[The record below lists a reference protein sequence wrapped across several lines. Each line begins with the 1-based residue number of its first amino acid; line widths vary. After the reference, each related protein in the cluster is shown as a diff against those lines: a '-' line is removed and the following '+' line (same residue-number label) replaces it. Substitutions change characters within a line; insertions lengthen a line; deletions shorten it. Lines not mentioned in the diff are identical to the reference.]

1 MNKIIKKTFSLF
13 LLLCLICS
21 ASACLSGCARN
32 GGGKGSYTYKTYS
45 SALGTNWNP
54 HTWELNADS
63 AILGYLSTPLVD
75 ISIKDSTEGIYTWV
89 FEMAESV
96 TDVTGDCQSDLEKYK
111 VTLPKGQ
118 TAADITKG
126 YVFEI
131 KLNPDAKWENGEK
144 ITADDYLY
152 SMKQL
157 LDPKMKNYRANL
169 YYSEESAL
177 AGANNY
183 YFGKTSDFNTVG
195 LYKTD
200 DYTLRYVTQNYID
213 YNYFLNSCTSNW
225 LVYEKLY
232 EAGKKTVGE
241 LVVTD
246 YGTSPD
252 TTMSYGPYKL
262 SSIQTAKQ
270 AVFEQNPN
278 WYGYKEEDGG
288 LVSYTSFEVDGESV
302 RQYQTTKIVIEVLD
316 EQSAK
321 NAFLKGELSEWI
333 PSADELSSYASS
345 DRLYKNTET
354 YTMSLFFNTNK
365 DVLKKLDAQTNKN
378 SIVLSSKSFRK
389 AMSLCIDRSR
399 FVSATQAYIPEYA
412 LLNKLYFY
420 DIYNDP
426 ASSYRSSEQAMSEI
440 CRLYG
445 IEYGEGKTYKT
456 LTEAYNSVTGY
467 DLTSAKVLMKQA
479 CDELVSAGL
488 YSRGQDILIRV
499 GWAKGA
505 LSADDN
511 RQISL
516 LNEFLN
522 AAAQDSGFGRITL
535 EGVGN
540 IENRYAAVPA
550 GEYAIG
556 YGAWG
561 GAAFYPFRSLQVYM
575 DPDQYA
581 INEAGCYNPRTD
593 TLSLDVNGQSVT
605 KTWQEWSGSLTGSGE
620 YSSTDMDTKL
630 SILSQLERSFLET
643 YYRIPLASSTTCT
656 MLSYQCDYHTERYNV
671 MYGFGGIRLLRYN
684 YDDEGW
690 ERYVK
695 QQNNRLNY
703 E

>member
-1 MNKIIKKTFSLF
+1 MNKISKKILSLF
-13 LLLCLICS
+13 VLLCLLCS
-21 ASACLSGCARN
+21 ACASLSSCARN
-32 GGGKGSYTYKTYS
+32 NSGEGEYTYRTYA

-54 HTWELNADS
+54 HTWEANADS
-63 AILGYLSTPLVD
+63 AILGYISTPLVD
-75 ISIKDSTEGIYTWV
+75 ISIKDSNQGIYTWV
-89 FEMAESV
+89 FEMATSV
-96 TDVTGDCQSDLEKYK
+96 TDVTKECRSDLEKYK

-118 TAADITKG
+118 TAAETESG

-131 KLNPDAKWENGEK
+131 KLNPNAKWENGED
-144 ITADDYLY
+144 IDADDYLY

-157 LDPKMKNYRANL
+157 LDPEMKNYRANL

-177 AGANNY
+177 AGANDY
-183 YFGKTSDFNTVG
+183 YYGKTSDFSTVG
-195 LYKTD
+195 LYKVD
-200 DYTLRYVTQNYID
+200 NYTLRYVTQNYID

-232 EAGKKTVGE
+232 ESGKKTVGD

-246 YGTSPD
+246 YGTSVS

-262 SSIQTAKQ
+262 SSLQTAKQ

-278 WYGYKEEDGG
+278 WYGYTEEDGK
-288 LVSYTSFEVDGESV
+288 LVSYTGFEVDGESV
-302 RQYQTTKIVIEVLD
+302 RQYQTTKIVMEVLD

-321 NAFLKGELSEWI
+321 NSFLKGEISEWS

-345 DRLYKNTET
+345 DRLYKNSET

-399 FVSATQAYIPEYA
+399 FVSATQAYLPEYS
-412 LLNKLYFY
+412 LLNNLYFY

-426 ASSYRSSEQAMSEI
+426 TSSYRNSDYAMSAI
-440 CRLYG
+440 CKLYG
-445 IEYGEGKTYKT
+445 IEYGEGKDYKT
-456 LTEAYNSVTGY
+456 LAQAYSSVTGY
-467 DLTSAKVLMKQA
+467 NLTAAKSLMKQA
-479 CDELVSAGL
+479 CNELVSAGL
-488 YSRGQDILIRV
+488 YKKGQDIVIRV

-522 AAAQDSGFGRITL
+522 SAAQGSGFGNITL
-535 EGVGN
+535 EAVGN
-540 IENRYAAVPA
+540 IENRYAAIPA

-581 INEAGCYNPRTD
+581 INEAGCYNPKTD
-593 TLSLDVNGQSVT
+593 KLTLVVDGQSVT
-605 KTWQEWSGSLTGSGE
+605 KTWQEWSGSLTGSGV
-620 YSSTDMDTKL
+620 YSNADMDTKL
-630 SILSQLERSFLET
+630 SILSQLECAFLET
-643 YYRIPLASSTTCT
+643 YYRIPLCSTTTCT
-656 MLSYQCDYHTERYNV
+656 MLSYQCDYHTEQYNV

-684 YDDEGW
+684 YDDKDW
-690 ERYVK
+690 ARYIK
-695 QQNNRLNY
+695 KQNNRLNY